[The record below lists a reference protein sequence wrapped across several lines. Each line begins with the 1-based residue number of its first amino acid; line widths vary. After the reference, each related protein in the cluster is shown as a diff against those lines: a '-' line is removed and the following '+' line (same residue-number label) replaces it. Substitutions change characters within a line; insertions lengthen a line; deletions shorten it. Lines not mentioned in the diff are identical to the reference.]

1 MAPLQPVRLRRATQ
15 AEIDAAWQRIHDNP
29 DPVEPKRIRHK
40 HPKKPKATSAQKAQ
54 SERLERLVEARRGA
68 RKRERARATNARSR

>member
-15 AEIDAAWQRIHDNP
+15 AEIDAAWKTIHDNP

-40 HPKKPKATSAQKAQ
+40 HPKKKLGQTPETPSRKPPPQSPAGKSLAQMKRRRKAK
-54 SERLERLVEARRGA
+54 RGH
-68 RKRERARATNARSR
+68 R